1 MIFVWFMLL
10 TTTLICSRMRTW
22 RSRLAVL
29 LAFAATV
36 VVGLLIAVT
45 IGGMLAGF
53 VG

>member
-1 MIFVWFMLL
+1 
-10 TTTLICSRMRTW
+10 MREW
-22 RSRLAVL
+22 RSRLAAL

-36 VVGLLIAVT
+36 AIGLLVAVT